1 MCQSPP
7 VSTRMCLVPGRRG
20 HGDDEVEA
28 DEVESICTDHGPGH
42 GTGTGTGNWK
52 RTKVQA

>member
-1 MCQSPP
+1 
-7 VSTRMCLVPGRRG
+7 MCLVPGRRG